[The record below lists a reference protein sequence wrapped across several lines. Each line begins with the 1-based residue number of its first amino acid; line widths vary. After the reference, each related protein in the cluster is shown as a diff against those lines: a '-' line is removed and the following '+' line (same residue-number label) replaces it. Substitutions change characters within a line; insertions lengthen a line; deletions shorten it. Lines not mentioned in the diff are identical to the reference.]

1 MNIHEI
7 KKAVKDVHATVS
19 FITDNDLIPELE
31 VWMKRSIWGAGS
43 RPTIYEAMKVR
54 DWAEASLT
62 EKIILFEAALMMQ
75 EMKSSQAQVP
85 ALA

>member
-7 KKAVKDVHATVS
+7 KNAVKDVQATTA

-54 DWAEASLT
+54 DWADASLT
-62 EKIILFEAALMMQ
+62 EKIILFEAAIMMQ
-75 EMKSSQAQVP
+75 EMNATQAKVP